1 MKTLLVVGQLP
12 SLAQAVEAAVEAT
25 RYRVVHRTDLAEAAP
40 LLSHGLAEVCLVDAD
55 VAEVQG
61 LWQIEKL
68 RQQFPQ
74 VPVIVYCSQQPWAFE
89 EEAYLHGVSHVL
101 VKPVR
106 ARLLNAVLDRV
117 LQENAPHPPRP
128 APAPAAAVMPRPAAP
143 PPAAPP
149 PTLDTVQ
156 VRAWQLLRDF
166 SAVLTHSLCAEALM
180 RQFLQFLRENL
191 GINRAAVFLRAPP
204 VVFGQNVA
212 ATEREALRCAGAVGL
227 PTGLLDHF
235 QLSLASG
242 TGGFIAK
249 TGRILRKESGEAL
262 QDPEI
267 LKELEVLGA
276 QVAVP
281 MMDRDALVGVAVF
294 DGHLTGESLSND
306 ELELIY
312 HLLGELGLTI
322 RNIWLHEQLA
332 ANHAIVSEIL
342 QQLNS
347 ACVVVARD
355 LTVLQA
361 NKKARTLFQR
371 GTSRPG
377 EFEFSELPQ
386 MLGSKVFLALKTGS
400 GVAPFRYHPPER
412 PGAVYSVS
420 ITPFYKEEQSQPSA
434 VLLLV
439 DDLTETEQ
447 VQRLERENERLQLL
461 REVSARLSHE
471 IGNALVPLSIHQQL
485 LAEKYDQP
493 EFRASLDQ
501 ALADG
506 VRRIVRL
513 VAQMKLMTRERPEQ
527 GESIPLESL
536 LQEASLQA
544 QQHCGIRARQI
555 HLEPLSKPV
564 FVQGD
569 RSALRDALAE
579 VLLNALQANPQSPEV
594 WIRARLESAT
604 EGPYVSIEV
613 RDNGAGFAP
622 EALARLHEP
631 FFTTR
636 TAGLGLGLTVCRRVI
651 EGHRGRLEVPV
662 ESESPG
668 GCVRIKLPLMTN

>member
-12 SLAQAVEAAVEAT
+12 SLAQAVEAAVDAT

-74 VPVIVYCSQQPWAFE
+74 VAVIVYCSQQPWAFE

-101 VKPVR
+101 AKPVR
-106 ARLLNAVLDRV
+106 ARLLNAVLERV
-117 LQENAPHPPRP
+117 MAENAPAPRPAPVPLAPPPPRP
-128 APAPAAAVMPRPAAP
+128 APPPSSV
-143 PPAAPP
+143 PPAVP
-149 PTLDTVQ
+149 DSVQ

-204 VVFGQNVA
+204 AVFGQTLA
-212 ATEREALRCAGAVGL
+212 ATDREALRSAGSVGL
-227 PTGLLDHF
+227 PAGLLDHF

-242 TGGFIAK
+242 VGGFIAK
-249 TGRILRKESGEAL
+249 TGRILRKETPEAQ
-262 QDPEI
+262 QDPET
-267 LKELEVLGA
+267 LKELEVLGL

-281 MMDRDALVGVAVF
+281 VMDRDSLLGVAVF

-347 ACVVVARD
+347 ACVVVGRD

-361 NKKARTLFQR
+361 NKKARSLFQR
-371 GTSRPG
+371 GGSRTG

-420 ITPFYKEEQSQPSA
+420 ITPFYKEDQSQPSA

-447 VQRLERENERLQLL
+447 VQRLERENERLRLL

-501 ALADG
+501 ALAEG

-536 LQEASLQA
+536 LNEATQQA
-544 QQHCGIRARQI
+544 QQHCGSRARQV
-555 HLEPLSKPV
+555 HFEPLAKPV

-569 RSALRDALAE
+569 RAALRDALAE
-579 VLLNALQANPQSPEV
+579 VLINALQANPQNPEV
-594 WIRARLESAT
+594 WIRARLESAGA
-604 EGPYVSIEV
+604 EGPWVNIEV
-613 RDNGAGFAP
+613 RDNGAGFTP
-622 EALARLHEP
+622 EALARLNEP
-631 FFTTR
+631 FFSTR
-636 TAGLGLGLTVCRRVI
+636 TTGLGLGLTVCRRVI

>member
-1 MKTLLVVGQLP
+1 MNTLLVVGQLP
-12 SLAQAVEAAVEAT
+12 SLAQAIEAAVETT

-40 LLSHGLAEVCLVDAD
+40 LLSHGLADVCLVDAD

-68 RQQFPQ
+68 RQQFPH
-74 VPVIVYCSQQPWAFE
+74 VPVLVYCSQQPWAFE
-89 EEAYLHGVSHVL
+89 EEAYLNGVSHVL
-101 VKPVR
+101 AKPVR
-106 ARLLNAVLDRV
+106 ARLLNAVLERV
-117 LQENAPHPPRP
+117 LSESETAPPVTPV
-128 APAPAAAVMPRPAAP
+128 APRPAAP
-143 PPAAPP
+143 PPSPP
-149 PTLDTVQ
+149 PPAPDTVQ
-156 VRAWQLLRDF
+156 VRAWQLLKVF
-166 SAVLTHSLCAEALM
+166 SSVLTHSLCAEALM

-191 GINRAAVFLRAPP
+191 GINRAAVFLRSPP
-204 VVFGQNVA
+204 VGGKD
-212 ATEREALRCAGAVGL
+212 REALRSAGAVGL
-227 PTGLLDHF
+227 PAGLLDHF

-242 TGGFIAK
+242 TGGFIAR
-249 TGRILRKESGEAL
+249 TGRILRRESPEA
-262 QDPEI
+262 QQNAEI
-267 LKELEVLGA
+267 LKEFEVLGV

-281 MMDRDALVGVAVF
+281 VMDRDSLVGVAVF
-294 DGHLTGESLSND
+294 DGHLTGEGLSND

-371 GTSRPG
+371 ASGRSG
-377 EFEFSELPQ
+377 DFEFSDLPQ

-412 PGAVYSVS
+412 PGAVFSVS
-420 ITPFYKEEQSQPSA
+420 LTPFYKEDQSQPTA
-434 VLLLV
+434 VLLLA

-447 VQRLERENERLQLL
+447 VHRLESENERLRLL
-461 REVSARLSHE
+461 REISARLSHE

-485 LAEKYDQP
+485 LAEKYEQP
-493 EFRASLDQ
+493 EFRASLNQ

-513 VAQMKLMTRERPEQ
+513 VSQMKLMSRERSEQ
-527 GESIPLESL
+527 GESIPLETL
-536 LQEASLQA
+536 LNEAAQQA
-544 QQHCGIRARQI
+544 QQHCGTRARQI
-555 HLEPLSKPV
+555 HFEPLSKPV

-569 RSALRDALAE
+569 RLALRDALSE
-579 VLLNALQANPQSPEV
+579 VLLNALQANPQNPEV
-594 WIRARLESAT
+594 WIRARLESSGA
-604 EGPYVSIEV
+604 EGPWVSIEV
-613 RDNGAGFAP
+613 RDNGAGFSP
-622 EALARLHEP
+622 QALARLNEP

-636 TAGLGLGLTVCRRVI
+636 NTGLGLGLTVCRRVI
-651 EGHRGRLEVPV
+651 EGHCGRLEVAA
-662 ESESPG
+662 ETDAPG

>member
-1 MKTLLVVGQLP
+1 
-12 SLAQAVEAAVEAT
+12 
-25 RYRVVHRTDLAEAAP
+25 VVHRTDLAEAAP

-117 LQENAPHPPRP
+117 LQENTSHPPRP

-149 PTLDTVQ
+149 PSLDTVQ

-204 VVFGQNVA
+204 VAFGQNVA

-227 PTGLLDHF
+227 PAGLLDHF

-281 MMDRDALVGVAVF
+281 VMDRDALVGVAVF

-536 LQEASLQA
+536 LNEASLQA

-555 HLEPLSKPV
+555 HLEPLPKPV

>member
-12 SLAQAVEAAVEAT
+12 SLAQAIEAALDAT

-40 LLSHGLAEVCLVDAD
+40 LLSHGLAEVCVVDAD

-68 RQQFPQ
+68 RQQFPR
-74 VPVIVYCSQQPWAFE
+74 VAVIVYCSQQPWAFE
-89 EEAYLHGVSHVL
+89 EEAYLNGVSHVL

-106 ARLLNAVLDRV
+106 ARLLNAVLERV
-117 LQENAPHPPRP
+117 LEENVSAAPRAVSTPPPPRP
-128 APAPAAAVMPRPAAP
+128 QPTTPPTP
-143 PPAAPP
+143 PPAP
-149 PTLDTVQ
+149 DTVQ

-191 GINRAAVFLRAPP
+191 SINRAAVFLRAPP
-204 VVFGQNVA
+204 AMFGQTMA
-212 ATEREALRCAGAVGL
+212 AAEREALRSAGAVGL
-227 PTGLLDHF
+227 PGGLLDHF

-242 TGGFIAK
+242 TGGFIAR
-249 TGRILRKESGEAL
+249 TGRILRKESPEAQ
-262 QDPEI
+262 QDPEV
-267 LKELEVLGA
+267 LKEMEVLGV

-281 MMDRDALVGVAVF
+281 VMDRDSLIGVAVF
-294 DGHLTGESLSND
+294 DGHLTGEALSND

-332 ANHAIVSEIL
+332 ANHSIVSEIL

-371 GTSRPG
+371 TSGSRSSD
-377 EFEFSELPQ
+377 FEFSDLPQ

-420 ITPFYKEEQSQPSA
+420 LTPFYKEDQSQPSA

-439 DDLTETEQ
+439 DDLTESEQ
-447 VQRLERENERLQLL
+447 VQRLERENERLRLL
-461 REVSARLSHE
+461 REISARLSHE
-471 IGNALVPLSIHQQL
+471 IGNALVPISIHQQL
-485 LAEKYDQP
+485 LGEKYDQP
-493 EFRASLDQ
+493 EFRGSLDQ
-501 ALADG
+501 ALSDG
-506 VRRIVRL
+506 VRRIIRL
-513 VAQMKLMTRERPEQ
+513 VAQMKLMARERPEQ
-527 GESIPLESL
+527 GESIPLEAL
-536 LQEASLQA
+536 LNEAGQQA
-544 QQHCGIRARQI
+544 QQHCGTRTRKI
-555 HLEPLSKPV
+555 HFEPLAKPV

-569 RSALRDALAE
+569 RSALRDALSE
-579 VLLNALQANPQSPEV
+579 VLINALQANPQNPEV
-594 WIRARLESAT
+594 WIRTRLESAGT
-604 EGPYVSIEV
+604 EGPWVNIEV
-613 RDNGAGFAP
+613 RDNGSGFSP
-622 EALARLHEP
+622 EALAKLNEP

-636 TAGLGLGLTVCRRVI
+636 TTGLGLGLTVCRRVI

-662 ESESPG
+662 ETDSPG